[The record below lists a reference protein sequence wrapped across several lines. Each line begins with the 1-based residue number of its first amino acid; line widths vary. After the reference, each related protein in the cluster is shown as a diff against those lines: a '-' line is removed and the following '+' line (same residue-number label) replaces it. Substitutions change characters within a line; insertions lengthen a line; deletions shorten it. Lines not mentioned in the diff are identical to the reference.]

1 MQSIIQKKRKSKLLV
16 TAPEIS
22 FVAAAAAAAAEAAAA
37 WWIRDV
43 DQCGLLLR
51 KFIATHISVLVEAFV
66 TSQTHRGENVVAAAA
81 AAATTTVHSRRNLH
95 LLLTIDGVFV
105 FCSQSSA
112 LS

>member
-22 FVAAAAAAAAEAAAA
+22 FVAAAAEAAAA